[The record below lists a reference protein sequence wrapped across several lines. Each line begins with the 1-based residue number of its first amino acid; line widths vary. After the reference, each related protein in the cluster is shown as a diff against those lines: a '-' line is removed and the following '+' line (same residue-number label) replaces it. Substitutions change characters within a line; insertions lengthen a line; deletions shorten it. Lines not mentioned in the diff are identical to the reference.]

1 MISSRQSVLLASIS
15 HHILCVP
22 TRDSQEEGL
31 VGWRRIVVQDH
42 LFFFLVLASL
52 VVSGEVLIIE
62 IVLGWWCC

>member
-42 LFFFLVLASL
+42 LFFLVLASL